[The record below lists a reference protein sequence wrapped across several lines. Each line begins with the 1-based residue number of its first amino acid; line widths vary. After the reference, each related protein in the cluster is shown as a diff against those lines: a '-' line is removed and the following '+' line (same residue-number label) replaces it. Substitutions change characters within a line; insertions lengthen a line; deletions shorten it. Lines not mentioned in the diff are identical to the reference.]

1 MQYLVYY
8 FYSCISCVELYLESK
23 CVFNMFQ
30 GSLVDMEQE
39 ISQLEA
45 VLRERDEQLS
55 SFKTVLEQK
64 KAHLVDAEAKNNSLT
79 EEIRRLSAQQELQ
92 QTSFVKEVDEL
103 KSQLA
108 LTHSSVENITTHGQQ
123 LQEEVQRLEEE
134 VMEDREKR
142 SILEQGLKEKEAD
155 VIRLSSSLEEQV
167 KVTREKTEE
176 ITRNEA
182 DLERLRKNLQV

>member
-79 EEIRRLSAQQELQ
+79 EEIRRLSVQQELQ

-134 VMEDREKR
+134 VMSDREKR